1 MLDEKTL
8 QIELEHPQVQFLQ
21 LLALRSF
28 APIREDAAEI
38 LRPEDCNGPFTLE
51 TWSEDLVGMKKN
63 PYYWERDNIKLDK
76 VEAVCLES
84 SDEAY
89 ERFVKGEVDV
99 MPIPLKGAE
108 KYSAGIQKKVM
119 TGICES
125 LYLDLQTE
133 GPLQCREFRQALN
146 YALNRVEYKE
156 NMDSDFLVPNARYV
170 PENGLGIL
178 KTYTENYQ
186 DLPCTKYGNQKLA
199 EEK

>member
-1 MLDEKTL
+1 
-8 QIELEHPQVQFLQ
+8 
-21 LLALRSF
+21 
-28 APIREDAAEI
+28 
-38 LRPEDCNGPFTLE
+38 
-51 TWSEDLVGMKKN
+51 
-63 PYYWERDNIKLDK
+63 
-76 VEAVCLES
+76 
-84 SDEAY
+84 
-89 ERFVKGEVDV
+89 

-186 DLPCTKYGNQKLA
+186 DLPSEACRRKARRSTQKNEYFRSGRCKHQVA
-199 EEK
+199 GQ

>member
-1 MLDEKTL
+1 
-8 QIELEHPQVQFLQ
+8 
-21 LLALRSF
+21 
-28 APIREDAAEI
+28 
-38 LRPEDCNGPFTLE
+38 
-51 TWSEDLVGMKKN
+51 MKKN
-63 PYYWERDNIKLDK
+63 PYCWERDNIKLDK

-170 PENGLGIL
+170 PENGL
-178 KTYTENYQ
+178 
-186 DLPCTKYGNQKLA
+186 
-199 EEK
+199 

>member
-1 MLDEKTL
+1 M
-8 QIELEHPQVQFLQ
+8 
-21 LLALRSF
+21 
-28 APIREDAAEI
+28 
-38 LRPEDCNGPFTLE
+38 
-51 TWSEDLVGMKKN
+51 
-63 PYYWERDNIKLDK
+63 
-76 VEAVCLES
+76 EAVCLES
-84 SDEAY
+84 VDEAY

-108 KYSAGIQKKVM
+108 KYNAGIQKKVM

-146 YALNRVEYKE
+146 YALNRVEYTE

-178 KTYTENYQ
+178 KLTQRIIRICRVQNTEVRS
-186 DLPCTKYGNQKLA
+186 LQKKSL
-199 EEK
+199 EKHSKNCIFPERKM

>member
-1 MLDEKTL
+1 
-8 QIELEHPQVQFLQ
+8 
-21 LLALRSF
+21 
-28 APIREDAAEI
+28 
-38 LRPEDCNGPFTLE
+38 
-51 TWSEDLVGMKKN
+51 
-63 PYYWERDNIKLDK
+63 
-76 VEAVCLES
+76 
-84 SDEAY
+84 
-89 ERFVKGEVDV
+89 
-99 MPIPLKGAE
+99 
-108 KYSAGIQKKVM
+108 M

-199 EEK
+199 EEKLGEALKK